1 MLSIVFYSNL
11 FSSEMTP
18 DRKIVME
25 DCFKLIPLK
34 ISKEEQIN
42 LSKNISVGE
51 IEAAIDSFPNGKSP
65 GLDGFS
71 AEFYKINK
79 SWIFS
84 ELLGVYEEA
93 FKKGSLGG
101 SINKGVIKLFPK
113 VGDKSLVK
121 NWRPITLL
129 NISYK
134 ILAKMLARRIALLL
148 NKFVSQTQTGFIQGR
163 SILENMI
170 TSWEAMN

>member
-1 MLSIVFYSNL
+1 M
-11 FSSEMTP
+11 
-18 DRKIVME
+18 
-25 DCFKLIPLK
+25 
-34 ISKEEQIN
+34 
-42 LSKNISVGE
+42 GE

-65 GLDGFS
+65 GLDGFP

-79 SWIFS
+79 SWICL

-101 SINKGVIKLFPK
+101 SINKGVIKLLPK

-129 NISYK
+129 NLSYK
-134 ILAKMLARRIALLL
+134 ILAKVLARRIALLL